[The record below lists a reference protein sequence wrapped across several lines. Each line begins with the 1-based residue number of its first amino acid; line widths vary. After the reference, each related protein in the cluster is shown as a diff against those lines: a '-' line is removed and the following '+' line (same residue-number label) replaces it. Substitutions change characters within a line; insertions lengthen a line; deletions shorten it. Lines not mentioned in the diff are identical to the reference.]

1 MKKTVTANISG
12 IVFHIDED
20 AYEKLNQYL
29 GKIRSHFYDDESG
42 DEILSDIESR
52 IAEMLQV
59 KMSNSKQ
66 VITIKD
72 INEVVIQLGQ
82 PGQMKDE
89 DPDPNAGH
97 KKESPKT
104 GKTSKRLYRDPDNQ
118 MLSGVCGG
126 IGAYFNVDP
135 TWIRI
140 AFILLTLLY
149 TSGIIAYII
158 LWIVVPK
165 ARTTAEKLEMRGEKV
180 NISNIEKSF
189 KEEMEGVKTS
199 FDNLSKEAK
208 EKFKK
213 KRSNDDLNEASNTF
227 AKILGALL
235 KAIGIIIGI
244 ALVVAGLFML
254 ITITISFIAPGVE
267 PFSFFHTAPFWLRD
281 IVHPGWLSILAIT
294 GLLLVIGIPV
304 IGLIY
309 LGAKLI
315 FDIDSKSKSLPLI
328 LVLLWILGIMVF
340 ILAVIKSVL
349 LF

>member
-20 AYEKLNQYL
+20 AYEKLNNYL
-29 GKIRSHFYDDESG
+29 GNVRSHFSDDESG
-42 DEILSDIESR
+42 NEILSDIESR
-52 IAEMLQV
+52 IAEMLQD
-59 KMSNSKQ
+59 KISSSKQ
-66 VITIKD
+66 VVTIQD
-72 INEVVIQLGQ
+72 IDVIISQLGQ

-89 DPDPNAGH
+89 DPDPGTGQQ
-97 KKESPKT
+97 KESPKT
-104 GKTSKRLYRDPDNQ
+104 EKTSKRLYRDPDNQ

-149 TSGIIAYII
+149 SSGIIAYII

-189 KEEMEGVKTS
+189 KEEMEGVKTNI
-199 FDNLSKEAK
+199 DNLSKEAG

-213 KRSNDDLNEASNTF
+213 KRNDEEASNTL
-227 AKILGALL
+227 ANILGALL
-235 KAIGIIIGI
+235 KAIGIILGI
-244 ALVVAGLFML
+244 ALVMAGLFMMV
-254 ITITISFIAPGVE
+254 TIIISFIAPGVE
-267 PFSFFHTAPFWLRD
+267 PFSYFLRVPYLLQD
-281 IVHPGWLSILAIT
+281 IIQPGWLSAIAFT
-294 GLLLVIGIPV
+294 GLLLTIVIPV

-315 FDIDSKSKSLPLI
+315 FDINSKSGSLPII
-328 LVLLWILGIMVF
+328 LVLLWVLGIIVF
-340 ILAVIKSVL
+340 VLAVIKSVVL
-349 LF
+349 I